1 MTIPELVDA
10 LARVLSEMALRHRE
24 WSARA
29 NRHRLDLVAR
39 RMGAVLE
46 GALELDAELERMA
59 PCDDLRIELSRNLG
73 MRLGLNATGDGI
85 PTIALLRDALGPEKS
100 KPLVQAAL
108 ELKAAMAVSTQIA
121 ERNRALAETGR
132 RTAEASVK
140 ALTKIVIRSRSTQAA
155 YDRAGARSTGVA
167 VPVMHRDWK
176 G

>member
-1 MTIPELVDA
+1 MTTTELVDA
-10 LARVLSEMALRHRE
+10 LARVLSELALRHRE

-46 GALELDAELERMA
+46 GAFELDAEFERMA
-59 PCDDLRIELSRNLG
+59 PCDDLRIELSRELG
-73 MRLGLNATGDGI
+73 TRLGLSVTGDDI
-85 PTIALLRDALGPEKS
+85 PSIALLRDALGPEKA

-108 ELKAAMAVSTQIA
+108 ELKAAVGVSSQIA
-121 ERNRALAETGR
+121 ERNRALAEAGR

-140 ALTKIVIRSRSTQAA
+140 ALTRIVIRSRSTQAA